1 MKKSVPK
8 MHRLLLPA
16 VLCCLPLQPLFAAAA
31 GNVAE
36 QAAQPVAGPVAGLQ
50 PGAVI
55 PLTCAA

>member
-1 MKKSVPK
+1 